1 MGIGP
6 RLSKL
11 KRALSPVVAVLVLL
25 AGAAPAG
32 AAGAGPSPR
41 LVVVIVADQFP
52 YDYLERFSPLL
63 HGGLRRLLDEGLSF
77 RHATHAHA
85 LTATCPG
92 HASLLTGLH
101 PSHSGIVANRWLD
114 RQTGRTVY
122 CVGDAHDRRSPRRL
136 RATALGDWLR
146 VAHPEARVF
155 SASGK
160 DRAAVIMGGQHPDG
174 AFWYD
179 KRSGGFTSS
188 RYYYPDGVPAWVR
201 GFTRRRRADAW
212 FGRGWRPAPVE
223 AAAARAAGV
232 VALDAG
238 VFRDA
243 FPHPLGDLSLVP
255 DTAYYDDLFRSPAV
269 DTLLA
274 GFARA
279 LVERE
284 GLGRDRVPDLL
295 TLSFSALDTVG
306 HRYGPNSAEVLDTV
320 LNLDRELGDLLAF
333 LERRVGA
340 EHLLVAFSSDHGV
353 QALPELR
360 RQQHRSGRRLAAA
373 DVACVQNAGRRL
385 QAHYRMP
392 LPWRQG
398 FYLDRQG
405 LARLGIDRADLDR
418 RLKRELEGC
427 GFIERVWSSVE
438 LETGAGNGGD
448 IWRRLFVNGHD
459 PERSPDYELQMVEN
473 FTPVAGRGADH
484 GSPYGYDRH
493 VPLLLR
499 GGGLAAGVID
509 TPVETVDL
517 APTLAG
523 LLGLAGAVPADLDGR
538 DRSSRLRAP
547 R

>member
-1 MGIGP
+1 MSICP
-6 RLSKL
+6 RLSKCV
-11 KRALSPVVAVLVLL
+11 LSSVLVLAL
-25 AGAAPAG
+25 LVLLPGAAPVG
-32 AAGAGPSPR
+32 AAGTGSLPR

-52 YDYLERFSPLL
+52 YDYLDRFSPLL

-101 PSHSGIVANRWLD
+101 PSHSGIVANHWFD
-114 RQTGRTVY
+114 RKTGRSVY
-122 CVGDAHDRRSPRRL
+122 CVGDARDRRSPRRL
-136 RATALGDWLR
+136 QATALGDWLR
-146 VAHPEARVF
+146 AAYPQARVF

-160 DRAAVIMGGQHPDG
+160 DRAAVIMGGRHPDG

-179 KRSGGFTSS
+179 KRSGGFASS
-188 RYYYPDGVPAWVR
+188 RYYYPEGVPAWVR
-201 GFTRRRRADAW
+201 EFTRQRRADGW
-212 FGRGWRPAPVE
+212 FGQGWRPAPVE
-223 AAAARAAGV
+223 GVAARAAGV

-238 VFRDA
+238 LFPDT
-243 FPHPLGDLSLVP
+243 FPHPLGGLSPAP

-274 GFARA
+274 GFART

-284 GLGRDRVPDLL
+284 GLGRDAAPDLL
-295 TLSFSALDTVG
+295 LLSFSALDTVG

-320 LNLDRELGDLLAF
+320 LNLDRELGTLLAF

-340 EHLLVAFSSDHGV
+340 EHLLVAFTSDHGV

-360 RQQHRSGRRLAAA
+360 RQRGGRRLAAA

-385 QAHYRMP
+385 QAHYPTP
-392 LPWRQG
+392 LPWRRG

-405 LARLGIDRADLDR
+405 LAQLGIDRADLDR
-418 RLKRELEGC
+418 RVKRALEGC

-438 LETGAGNGGD
+438 LEAGAGDGGD
-448 IWRRLFVNGHD
+448 TWRRLFVNGHH
-459 PERSPDYELQMVEN
+459 PERSPDYALQMVEN

-493 VPLLLR
+493 VPLLLL
-499 GGGLAAGVID
+499 GSGLAGGAID

-523 LLGLAGAVPADLDGR
+523 LLGLAGVVPADLDGR
-538 DRSSRLRAP
+538 DRSSRLLAP